1 VSRDPAPVP
10 PTDPLTPLHS
20 GGALRRDDDK
30 SADATQGG
38 ARRARASSSVEEL
51 VERLRSDAAL
61 GRNFSRWRVA
71 PQRAPQA
78 VDWPA
83 ALDPRIVEL
92 YRRRGVERP
101 YAHQAR
107 AIEHALAGRDVLVTT
122 PTASGKTLCY
132 TAPVLQSLLASRG
145 QARALWMFPTKALSQ
160 DQSSNLNRAIS
171 DLGEPWHSFTYDGDT
186 SPSIRRTLRERGQ
199 VVLTNPWMLHTGILP
214 HHPKWADLFRRLEYV
229 VIDEVHTLCGVF
241 GSNVA
246 GVLRRLMRIAAHY
259 GARPRFLLSSATLH
273 DPLGHA
279 RALVGRE
286 VELVDQDGSGS
297 GARHFAVYNP
307 PLLDDV
313 AGLRA
318 NALEEARRLAQ
329 QICGP
334 AHQTIFFVN
343 RRTAVEVLTRYL
355 KEAAG
360 ELGLRPEEVRGYRGG
375 YLPDLRR
382 EIEQGLRRG
391 EVKVVVSTNALELG
405 IDIGAL
411 DVAVLVGY
419 PGNQASFWQRAGRV
433 GRRARASLTVLIAR
447 SDPVDQY
454 LAAHPEYLFAAP
466 RERTALDPDNL
477 VTLSEQLKCAAFE
490 LPFREE
496 DDGSVRGF
504 GPSSNVPGILDYL
517 AEESQLLQKRERTWF
532 WIADAYP
539 AHHVSLAGNEPDNVL
554 VLDSETDKA
563 IGEIDREGSLT
574 AVHEGA
580 IYQVE
585 GRTWKIERFD
595 YANRRAYAREV
606 DTDYYTEAET
616 DTDLRVLRLEQ
627 AAQRAG
633 DYAIFR
639 GEVHVTTQATL
650 FKKVRFYT
658 RESVGAGQIHLP
670 AEEIDTEAFALVL
683 EEDVAARL
691 ELDGATWH
699 GLGMLVRRVAPLYLR
714 CQPQDLGLS
723 CQIRSAHFSRPALFL
738 YDRMHGGAGL
748 SPVVFRAHRELLG
761 AALEVARA
769 CPCRDG
775 CPACVGPADEV
786 GPLGKAGALRVL
798 EHLVD
803 GPGPTSAGI
812 DVFDPPS

>member
-1 VSRDPAPVP
+1 MSASTAPDPAP
-10 PTDPLTPLHS
+10 DPLAP
-20 GGALRRDDDK
+20 A
-30 SADATQGG
+30 ATRGG
-38 ARRARASSSVEEL
+38 ARRARASHSIAHSIEGL
-51 VERLRSDAAL
+51 AALLQSDAEL
-61 GRNFSRWRVA
+61 GAHFSRWRVA
-71 PQRAPQA
+71 PERAA
-78 VDWPA
+78 ALADWPA
-83 ALDPRIVEL
+83 ALDPRIAAL
-92 YRRRGVERP
+92 FRARGVERP

-107 AIEHALAGRDVLVTT
+107 AIEAALAGRDVLVTT

-132 TAPVLQSLLASRG
+132 TAPVLQSLVASRG
-145 QARALWMFPTKALSQ
+145 RARSMWLFPTKALSQ
-160 DQSSNLNRAIS
+160 DQSANLNRSIEALCASIGMS
-171 DLGEPWHSFTYDGDT
+171 EPWHSFTYDGDT

-214 HHPKWADLFRRLEYV
+214 HHPKWADLFRSLEYV
-229 VIDEVHTLCGVF
+229 VIDEVHTLAGVF

-246 GVLRRLMRIAAHY
+246 GVLRRLVRIAAHY

-286 VELVDQDGSGS
+286 PELVDRDGSPS

-307 PLLDDV
+307 PLLDAV

-318 NALEEARRLAQ
+318 NALEEARRLASRV
-329 QICGP
+329 CGP
-334 AHQTIFFVN
+334 QHQTIFFVN

-355 KEAAG
+355 KEAAPA
-360 ELGLRPEEVRGYRGG
+360 LGLAPDEVRGYRGG

-382 EIEQGLRRG
+382 EIEQGLRSG
-391 EVKVVVSTNALELG
+391 AVKVVVSTNALELG

-419 PGNQASFWQRAGRV
+419 PGSQASFWQRAGRV
-433 GRRARASLTVLIAR
+433 GRRSRASLTVLIAR
-447 SDPVDQY
+447 SDPIDQY
-454 LAAHPEYLFAAP
+454 LASHPEYLFEAP

-477 VTLSEQLKCAAFE
+477 VSLAEQLKCAAFE
-490 LPFREE
+490 IPFREE
-496 DDGSVRGF
+496 QDGSVRGF
-504 GPSSNVPGILDYL
+504 GASGQVPSILDYL
-517 AEESQLLQKRERTWF
+517 AEESQLLQKRERTWY

-539 AHHVSLAGNEPDNVL
+539 AHHVSLSGNEPDNVL
-554 VLDSETDKA
+554 VLDAATDKA

-574 AVHEGA
+574 AVHDGA

-606 DTDYYTEAET
+606 DSDYYTEAET

-639 GEVHVTTQATL
+639 GEVHVTTQATV

-658 RESVGAGQIHLP
+658 RENVGAGEIHLP

-683 EEDVAARL
+683 EEDVAERL

-714 CQPQDLGLS
+714 CQPHDLGLS
-723 CQIRSAHFSRPALFL
+723 SQIRSAHFARPSLFL

-748 SPVVFRAHRELLG
+748 SSVVFRAHRELLG

-775 CPACVGPADEV
+775 CPACVGPVEEV

-798 EHLVD
+798 EHLVA
-803 GPGPTSAGI
+803 GPGPSDAAVGLY
-812 DVFDPPS
+812 DPPT